1 MNHESPN
8 SGYCSFGEERETDQN
23 LKLKDDEKKG
33 IIELKS
39 KLYPRKKGR
48 FFKLFREDKQLK
60 FLKKEKHGVRI
71 LNFDMSKL
79 EMEYDYDTD

>member
-1 MNHESPN
+1 M
-8 SGYCSFGEERETDQN
+8 
-23 LKLKDDEKKG
+23 KLKEDERKG

-39 KLYPRKKGR
+39 KMNPRKKGK
-48 FFKLFREDKQLK
+48 FFKLFREDKDLR